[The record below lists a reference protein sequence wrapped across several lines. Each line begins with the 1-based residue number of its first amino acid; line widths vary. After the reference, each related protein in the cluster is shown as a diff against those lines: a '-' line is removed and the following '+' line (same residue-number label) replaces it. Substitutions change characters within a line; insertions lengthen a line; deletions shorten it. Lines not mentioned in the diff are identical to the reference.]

1 MKTCFKCERGLPL
14 DAFYRH
20 RMMADG
26 YLGKCKECTKA
37 DVRANRLARRPYYIA
52 YERARAN
59 LPHHVARRQEYGKT
73 TDGREAARKAQH
85 MYLERYPEKRAANV
99 QFGNALRDGKIARQ
113 PCESCGEERAQGHHD
128 DYSKPLEVRW
138 LCVKCHASHHR
149 AERRAAE
156 AHSAGA
162 PE

>member
-1 MKTCFKCERGLPL
+1 MKTCFKCERDLPL
-14 DAFYRH
+14 DAFYKH
-20 RMMADG
+20 PQMADG

-37 DVRANRLARRPYYIA
+37 DVRANYRARRPYYIA

-59 LPHHVARRQEYGKT
+59 LPHRVALRGQYANTPEGRDTMRKARRLYGVRNPIKVDAVVKVNNAIR
-73 TDGREAARKAQH
+73 DGR
-85 MYLERYPEKRAANV
+85 L
-99 QFGNALRDGKIARQ
+99 LRQ

-156 AHSAGA
+156 ATTPA
-162 PE
+162 